1 MLKKILEMKARI
13 KFVIALGLV
22 LAAGISHA
30 QVPGYKSIFKNPPTE
45 SSHSALRFYSGLIT

>member
-1 MLKKILEMKARI
+1 MKARI